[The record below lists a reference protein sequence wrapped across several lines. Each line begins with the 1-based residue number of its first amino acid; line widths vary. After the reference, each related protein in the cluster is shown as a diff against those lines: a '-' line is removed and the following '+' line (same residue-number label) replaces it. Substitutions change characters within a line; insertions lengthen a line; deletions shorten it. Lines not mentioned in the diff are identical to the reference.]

1 VRQIVVMGIAG
12 SGKSTVGA
20 ALARRLGVPYA
31 EADDFHSSANVAKMS
46 AGHPLTDADRDPWM
60 HAIAGWLSAHDQT
73 GGVVSCSAL
82 RRRYRD
88 LLRAGAPDVTFVHL
102 DGDPEVARRRVA
114 GRQHHFMPAGL
125 VASQSATLE
134 PLAPDEHGIV
144 VDFDT
149 PVDGLVTSIAE
160 QLGG

>member
-1 VRQIVVMGIAG
+1 MGIAG

-20 ALARRLGVPYA
+20 ALARRLRVPYA
-31 EADDFHSSANVAKMS
+31 EADDFHSAANVAKMS
-46 AGHPLTDADRDPWM
+46 AGHPLTDADRDPWL
-60 HAIAGWLSAHDQT
+60 HAIAGWLSAHDQS

-88 LLRAGAPDVTFVHL
+88 LLRAGAPDVRFVHL

-114 GRQHHFMPAGL
+114 GRQHHFMPAAL

-134 PLAPDEHGIV
+134 PLTPDENGIV
-144 VDFDT
+144 VDFDS
-149 PVDGLVTSIAE
+149 PVDAVVTSIAE
-160 QLGG
+160 QLGA